1 MNEFQDWLDIRSI
14 LFTFFQNISI
24 FLFLH
29 IIMDLRF
36 SDFMYVHTT
45 TGTLLLLMLKL
56 SELWS
61 VETFFRLASISS
73 WRDPFIF
80 ENVLPFWPIK
90 IFQAHLVLLC
100 ATHRIRL
107 FPQWTWFLSLR
118 KKNYLGEN
126 NLDPALWNVVS
137 GPFQW
142 TKQEKILFFFLLMA
156 RIHINI
162 CTSIFQ
168 FKFLVL

>member
-118 KKNYLGEN
+118 KKKLFGWKQFGPCAMECCFWTISVNKARKDTFLFSSYGTNSHKYLHFY
-126 NLDPALWNVVS
+126 LP
-137 GPFQW
+137 
-142 TKQEKILFFFLLMA
+142 I
-156 RIHINI
+156 
-162 CTSIFQ
+162 
-168 FKFLVL
+168 

>member
-1 MNEFQDWLDIRSI
+1 MNEFQDWLDIHSI

-45 TGTLLLLMLKL
+45 TGTILLLMLKL

-73 WRDPFIF
+73 WRDLLIF
-80 ENVLPFWPIK
+80 ENVLPFWTIK

-107 FPQWTWFLSLR
+107 FPQWTLVPFRVHWEKKIIWVTTIWTLHYGMLFLDHFSEQSR
-118 KKNYLGEN
+118 KRYF
-126 NLDPALWNVVS
+126 S
-137 GPFQW
+137 
-142 TKQEKILFFFLLMA
+142 FFFL
-156 RIHINI
+156 RH
-162 CTSIFQ
+162 
-168 FKFLVL
+168 KFT